1 MALKPVLTNI
11 NAFDATQ
18 GTTFYFSWK
27 GAQARY
33 NELIIKDSET
43 NFIVYQHKTETLKLS
58 HTMDLA
64 LGAQNANVTA
74 DFVNGR
80 QYQATVSVYDFTGAK
95 LGDTSSPITFW
106 CYRAPKLIITN
117 NDIINNTV
125 TMSSLYVTLELQY
138 DEQIPSNEH
147 LEEYDTLREYSVSLY
162 DSGHVLL
169 SNSGSLTPDEM
180 IYRIEGLTDE
190 TSYSVRATGVT
201 LHGLPMDTGFF
212 DFTVVYPS
220 KGVGASVVAKNMGDG
235 TIRISTNFK
244 ITNAIANP
252 DPPVYV
258 NEKEID
264 LTGED
269 AYVEFVDGVDIP
281 SNFELKARLRN
292 MKENAFILLTTE
304 TEQRLWIG
312 YKVFYTDVAMTKKK
326 YYFKVRSD
334 ITLENIVYSKMFDE
348 PAADQYTI
356 LVVTYQNGYFS
367 VNVKLE

>member
-58 HTMDLA
+58 HTMDLTR
-64 LGAQNANVTA
+64 GTQNTNVTA

-80 QYQATVSVYDFTGAK
+80 QYQATVSVYDSTGAQI
-95 LGDTSSPITFW
+95 GDVSSPITFW
-106 CYRAPKLIITN
+106 CYRAPKLVITN

-125 TMSSLYVTLELQY
+125 TMSSIYVTLGLQY
-138 DEQIPSNEH
+138 DTQV
-147 LEEYDTLREYSVSLY
+147 LEEYDTLREYSVLLY
-162 DSGHVLL
+162 DGGHVLL
-169 SNSGSLTPDEM
+169 SNSGPITSEEM
-180 IYRIEGLTDE
+180 LYRIEGLTDE
-190 TSYSVRATGVT
+190 TMYSVRATGIT
-201 LHGLPMDTGFF
+201 AHGLLIDTEFY

-220 KGVGASVVAKNMGDG
+220 KGVGATVVAKNIGDG

-244 ITNAIANP
+244 ITSAIANP
-252 DPPVYV
+252 EPPTYI
-258 NEKEID
+258 NETEID
-264 LTGED
+264 LTEEG
-269 AYVEFVDGVDIP
+269 AYVEFIDGVDIP

-292 MKENAFILLTTE
+292 MRENAFILLTTE
-304 TEQRLWIG
+304 TGRRLWIG
-312 YKVFYTDVAMTKKK
+312 YKKFYTDAAMTMKK
-326 YYFKVRSD
+326 YFFKVRSD
-334 ITLENIVYSKMFDE
+334 LTLENTVYSKMFDE
-348 PAADQYTI
+348 PSADQYII

-367 VNVKLE
+367 INVKLE